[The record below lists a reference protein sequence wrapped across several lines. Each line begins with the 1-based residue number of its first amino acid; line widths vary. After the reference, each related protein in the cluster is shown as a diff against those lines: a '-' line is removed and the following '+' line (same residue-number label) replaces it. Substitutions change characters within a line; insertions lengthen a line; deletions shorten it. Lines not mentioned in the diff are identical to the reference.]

1 MKTKIMKTK
10 KLILLMML
18 LSFASHIPAQE
29 GTEPIT
35 FGVGAFS
42 VTTMPEVQQ
51 QGKTDI
57 LIGATDDILN
67 KYTIERTYRTAINA
81 FLIETDGQ
89 TILVDAGLGRNL
101 INNLEKCKKKE
112 EDIKIVLLTH
122 LHGDHI
128 GGLLK
133 EGKKTFPYA
142 TLYISQA
149 EYDYWT
155 NDDIM
160 QSLPENRRNGF
171 INVRKMLNIYKDHL
185 RLFVPGEHEDTTN
198 ELLPGIRAIAAYGHT
213 PGHTTYLFTS
223 DGYQLLIWGD
233 VTHATS
239 VQIPCPQVAVTYDTD
254 SSKAVD
260 ARRRIMKYVSEKG
273 IRVAG
278 MHIEYPG
285 LIDIKGDESKGYTCK
300 LLCVCEGVY
309 R

>member
-1 MKTKIMKTK
+1 MKTK
-10 KLILLMML
+10 KSILLMTL
-18 LSFASHIPAQE
+18 LSFTFSISAQE

-67 KYTIERTYRTAINA
+67 KYAAGRTYRTAINT
-81 FLIETDGQ
+81 FLMETDGQ

-101 INNLEKCKKKE
+101 INNLEKCEKKA
-112 EDIKIVLLTH
+112 EDIKIILLTH

-149 EYDYWT
+149 EYDYWM
-155 NDDIM
+155 NDDIL
-160 QSLPENRRNGF
+160 QSLPENKRNSF
-171 INVRKMLNIYKDHL
+171 INVRKMLNIYKDNLH
-185 RLFVPGEHEDTTN
+185 LFVPGEQENTTK

-223 DGYQLLIWGD
+223 NGYQLLIWGD

-254 SSKAVD
+254 SDRAIE

-285 LIDIKGDESKGYTCK
+285 LIDVMGDESKGYTGK
-300 LLCVCEGVY
+300 LLCVCEGMY

>member
-1 MKTKIMKTK
+1 M
-10 KLILLMML
+10 ILLP
-18 LSFASHIPAQE
+18 SAHHVPAQE
-29 GTEPIT
+29 GAASIT
-35 FGVGAFS
+35 FKIGSYS
-42 VTTMPEVQQ
+42 VTTMPEIQQ

-67 KYTIERTYRTAINA
+67 KYAAERTYRTAINA
-81 FLIETDGQ
+81 FLIETVDQ
-89 TILVDAGLGRNL
+89 TVLVDAGLRRNL
-101 INNLEKCKKKE
+101 VSNLEKCAKKT
-112 EDIKIVLLTH
+112 EDIKIILLTH

-133 EGKKTFPYA
+133 DGEKTFPHA

-155 NDDIM
+155 DDDM
-160 QSLPENRRNGF
+160 LQGFPENRRNSF
-171 INVRKMLNIYKDHL
+171 INVRKMLNIYKDNLH
-185 RLFVPGEHEDTTN
+185 LFVPGEPEDTAR

-213 PGHTTYLFTS
+213 PGHTAFLLDR
-223 DGYQLLIWGD
+223 DGYRLLIWGD

-254 SSKAVD
+254 SAKAID
-260 ARRRIMKYVSEKG
+260 TRRRIMKYVSEKS

-285 LIDIKGDESKGYTCK
+285 LIDIKGNESKGYSYN
-300 LLCVCEGVY
+300 LLCVCEGMY